1 MSYKDSNDNQDT
13 MKFKVPPQA
22 GQTRVYR
29 TGDIESE
36 KKRRAELSAA
46 NKKAHDTLTMAVP
59 VKEKVNENTAQTGT
73 THKKRRVAGNSQ
85 PQKRPASAQNTAARP
100 ASKPRPASGTSASQ
114 RSTALAKPVRNAEE
128 KEYSNVKVNKKA
140 AAANRPK
147 KKKSRAGL
155 FIRLFIVALISVF
168 LIYSSVALYYI
179 SKINPLEVSGEYVND
194 PDTMLYSSEIKNI
207 LIIGED
213 TRDTTTRGLSD
224 SMILLSINHK
234 KKRFQMTSF
243 MRDIYTEI
251 DGCGSDKLN
260 AAYAYGG
267 SELLKDTI
275 EDNFKVRID
284 GCVTLNFQAVAH
296 LVDAV
301 GGVQITVSADEAN
314 AINEI
319 LYNEVN
325 EIMGDDQYDSFLP
338 VADGTFL
345 MNGKQALS
353 YSRIRYIG
361 DADFE
366 RTQRQRTVITQMM
379 KRITKIRPTQFSKSM
394 NEAIQ
399 FVGSDMSVTDM
410 YFMSLY
416 LPFIAGRYKMEQL
429 RVPAEG
435 TWSFDETWDGMSILT
450 VDFYANTEYLRNNI
464 YLTEKDTGHDEDTEE
479 DE

>member
-1 MSYKDSNDNQDT
+1 

-22 GQTRVYR
+22 GQTRIYR
-29 TGDIESE
+29 AGDIESE
-36 KKRRAELSAA
+36 KKRRAEMSAA
-46 NKKAHDTLTMAVP
+46 NKKAHDTLTMPVP
-59 VKEKVNENTAQTGT
+59 VKEKADTVQTGN
-73 THKKRRVAGNSQ
+73 THKKRRVTANSQ
-85 PQKRPASAQNTAARP
+85 PQRKPSVTQNTGRTPTASAP
-100 ASKPRPASGTSASQ
+100 HPSSGTSGTR
-114 RSTALAKPVRNAEE
+114 RSTAPAKPVRNTEE

-155 FIRLFIVALISVF
+155 FIRLFIVALISLF
-168 LIYSSVALYYI
+168 LIYSSASLYYI
-179 SKINPLEVSGEYVND
+179 SKVTPLEVSGDYVND

-213 TRDTTTRGLSD
+213 TRDTSTRGLSD
-224 SMILLSINHK
+224 SMILLSINNK

-251 DGCGSDKLN
+251 DGCGEDKLN

-267 SELLKDTI
+267 AELLKDTI

-284 GCVTLNFQAVAH
+284 GCVTVNFQAVAH

-345 MNGKQALS
+345 LNGKQALS
-353 YSRIRYIG
+353 YSRIRYVG

-366 RTQRQRTVITQMM
+366 RTNRQRTVITQMM
-379 KRITKIRPTQFSKSM
+379 KRIKKIRPSQFSKSM
-394 NEAIQ
+394 SEAVKFI
-399 FVGSDMSVTDM
+399 GSDMSVTDM

-429 RVPAEG
+429 RVPADG
-435 TWSFDETWDGMSILT
+435 TWSFDETWDGMSIIT

-464 YLTEKDTGHDEDTEE
+464 YLTEKDTNRSEDTEE
-479 DE
+479 E

>member
-1 MSYKDSNDNQDT
+1 

-22 GQTRVYR
+22 GQTRIYR
-29 TGDIESE
+29 AGDIESE
-36 KKRRAELSAA
+36 KKRRAEMSAA
-46 NKKAHDTLTMAVP
+46 NKKAHDTLTMPIP
-59 VKEKVNENTAQTGT
+59 VKEKESTAQTGT
-73 THKKRRVAGNSQ
+73 THKKRRVTANSQ
-85 PQKRPASAQNTAARP
+85 PQRKPSVTQNTGRTPTASA
-100 ASKPRPASGTSASQ
+100 PRPSSGASGTH
-114 RSTALAKPVRNAEE
+114 RSTAPAKPVRNTEE

-155 FIRLFIVALISVF
+155 FIRLFIVALISLF
-168 LIYSSVALYYI
+168 LIYSSASLYYI
-179 SKINPLEVSGEYVND
+179 SKVTPLEVSGDYVND

-213 TRDTTTRGLSD
+213 TRDTSTRGLSD
-224 SMILLSINHK
+224 SMILLSINNK

-251 DGCGSDKLN
+251 DGCGEDKLN

-267 SELLKDTI
+267 AELLKDTI

-284 GCVTLNFQAVAH
+284 GCVTVNFQAVAY

-345 MNGKQALS
+345 LNGKQALS
-353 YSRIRYIG
+353 YSRIRYVG

-366 RTQRQRTVITQMM
+366 RTNRQRTVITQMM
-379 KRITKIRPTQFSKSM
+379 KRIKKIRPSQFSKSM
-394 NEAIQ
+394 GEAVKFI
-399 FVGSDMSVTDM
+399 GSDMSVTDM

-416 LPFIAGRYKMEQL
+416 LPFIAGRYKIEQL

-464 YLTEKDTGHDEDTEE
+464 YLTEKDTGHAEDTEE

>member
-1 MSYKDSNDNQDT
+1 
-13 MKFKVPPQA
+13 
-22 GQTRVYR
+22 
-29 TGDIESE
+29 
-36 KKRRAELSAA
+36 
-46 NKKAHDTLTMAVP
+46 
-59 VKEKVNENTAQTGT
+59 
-73 THKKRRVAGNSQ
+73 
-85 PQKRPASAQNTAARP
+85 
-100 ASKPRPASGTSASQ
+100 
-114 RSTALAKPVRNAEE
+114 
-128 KEYSNVKVNKKA
+128 
-140 AAANRPK
+140 
-147 KKKSRAGL
+147 
-155 FIRLFIVALISVF
+155 
-168 LIYSSVALYYI
+168 
-179 SKINPLEVSGEYVND
+179 
-194 PDTMLYSSEIKNI
+194 
-207 LIIGED
+207 
-213 TRDTTTRGLSD
+213 
-224 SMILLSINHK
+224 MILLSINHK

-394 NEAIQ
+394 NEAMQ

>member
-13 MKFKVPPQA
+13 MKFRVPAQA
-22 GQTRVYR
+22 GQTRIYR

-46 NKKAHDTLTMAVP
+46 NKKAHDTLTMPVP
-59 VKEKVNENTAQTGT
+59 VKKSTAPTAN
-73 THKKRRVAGNSQ
+73 THKKRRVTANSQ
-85 PQKRPASAQNTAARP
+85 AQRKPSAVQNTGRP
-100 ASKPRPASGTSASQ
+100 VQKPKPAPPSSAPY
-114 RSTALAKPVRNAEE
+114 RSSTPAGSVIPPEE
-128 KEYSNVKVNKKA
+128 KEYSNVKVSKTASKSR
-140 AAANRPK
+140 NRR
-147 KKKSRAGL
+147 KKSRAGL
-155 FIRLFIVALISVF
+155 FVRLFIVALISLF

-179 SKINPLEVSGEYVND
+179 SKVTPLEVSGDYVND
-194 PDTMLYSSEIKNI
+194 PETMLYSSEIKNI

-213 TRDTTTRGLSD
+213 TRDTSTRGLSD
-224 SMILLSINHK
+224 SMILLSINNK

-251 DGCGSDKLN
+251 DGCGEDKLN

-267 SELLKDTI
+267 AELLKDTI
-275 EDNFKVRID
+275 EDNFKIRID
-284 GCVTLNFQAVAH
+284 GCVTVNFQAVAH

-301 GGVQITVSADEAN
+301 GGVQITVSAEEAH
-314 AINEI
+314 AVNEI
-319 LYNEVN
+319 LYSEVN
-325 EIMGDDQYDSFLP
+325 ELMGDDPNDGFLP
-338 VADGTFL
+338 EAEGTFL

-379 KRITKIRPTQFSKSM
+379 KRIKKIRPSQFSKSM
-394 NEAIQ
+394 SEAVKYI
-399 FVGSDMSVTDM
+399 GSDMSVTDM
-410 YFMSLY
+410 YLMSLY
-416 LPFIAGRYKMEQL
+416 LPFIAGRYEIEQL

-464 YLTEKDTGHDEDTEE
+464 YLTGKDTVPAEDSEEDENTEE

>member
-1 MSYKDSNDNQDT
+1 

-22 GQTRVYR
+22 GQTRIYR
-29 TGDIESE
+29 AGDIESE
-36 KKRRAELSAA
+36 KKRRAEMSAA
-46 NKKAHDTLTMAVP
+46 NKKAHDTLTMPVP
-59 VKEKVNENTAQTGT
+59 VKEKADTVQTGN
-73 THKKRRVAGNSQ
+73 THKKRRVTANSQ
-85 PQKRPASAQNTAARP
+85 PQRKPSVTQNTGRTPTASAP
-100 ASKPRPASGTSASQ
+100 HPSSGTSGTR
-114 RSTALAKPVRNAEE
+114 RSTAPAKPVRNTEE

-155 FIRLFIVALISVF
+155 FIRLFIVALISLF
-168 LIYSSVALYYI
+168 LIYSSASLYYI
-179 SKINPLEVSGEYVND
+179 SKVTPLEVSGDYVND

-213 TRDTTTRGLSD
+213 TRDTSTRGLSD
-224 SMILLSINHK
+224 SMILLSINNK

-251 DGCGSDKLN
+251 DGCGEDKLN

-267 SELLKDTI
+267 AELLKDTI

-284 GCVTLNFQAVAH
+284 GCVTVNFQAVAH

-345 MNGKQALS
+345 LNGKQALS
-353 YSRIRYIG
+353 YSRIRYVG

-366 RTQRQRTVITQMM
+366 RTNRQRTVITQMM
-379 KRITKIRPTQFSKSM
+379 KRIKKIRPSQFSKSM
-394 NEAIQ
+394 SEAVKFI
-399 FVGSDMSVTDM
+399 GSDMSVTDM

-429 RVPAEG
+429 RVPADG
-435 TWSFDETWDGMSILT
+435 TWSFDETWDGMSIIT

>member
-22 GQTRVYR
+22 GQTRIYR
-29 TGDIESE
+29 AGDIESE
-36 KKRRAELSAA
+36 KKRRAEMSAA
-46 NKKAHDTLTMAVP
+46 NKKAHDTLTMPVP
-59 VKEKVNENTAQTGT
+59 VKEKADTVQTGN
-73 THKKRRVAGNSQ
+73 THKKRRVTANSQ
-85 PQKRPASAQNTAARP
+85 PQRKPSVTQNTGRTPTASA
-100 ASKPRPASGTSASQ
+100 PRPSSGASGTH
-114 RSTALAKPVRNAEE
+114 RSTAPAKPVRNTEE
-128 KEYSNVKVNKKA
+128 KEYSNVKVNKKT

-464 YLTEKDTGHDEDTEE
+464 YLTEKDINRSEDTEE
-479 DE
+479 E

>member
-59 VKEKVNENTAQTGT
+59 VKKNENESTAQTGT

-85 PQKRPASAQNTAARP
+85 PQKRPASAQNTARP
-100 ASKPRPASGTSASQ
+100 ASKPRPAPGTSGAQ
-114 RSTALAKPVRNAEE
+114 RSTAPAKPVRNAEE

-155 FIRLFIVALISVF
+155 FIRLFIVALISLF
-168 LIYSSVALYYI
+168 LIYSSASLYYI
-179 SKINPLEVSGEYVND
+179 SKVTPLEVSGDYVND

-213 TRDTTTRGLSD
+213 TRDTSTRGLSD
-224 SMILLSINHK
+224 SMILLSINNK

-251 DGCGSDKLN
+251 DGCGEDKLN

-267 SELLKDTI
+267 AELLKDTI

-284 GCVTLNFQAVAH
+284 GCVTVNFQAVAY

-301 GGVQITVSADEAN
+301 GGVQITVSAAEADE
-314 AINEI
+314 INTI
-319 LYNEVN
+319 LYSEVN

-345 MNGKQALS
+345 LNGKQALS
-353 YSRIRYIG
+353 YSRIRYVG

-366 RTQRQRTVITQMM
+366 RTNRQRTVITQMM
-379 KRITKIRPTQFSKSM
+379 KRIKKIRPSQFSKSM
-394 NEAIQ
+394 SEAVKFI
-399 FVGSDMSVTDM
+399 GSDMSVTDM

-464 YLTEKDTGHDEDTEE
+464 YLTEKDTNRSEDTEE
-479 DE
+479 E

>member
-1 MSYKDSNDNQDT
+1 

-22 GQTRVYR
+22 GQTRIYR
-29 TGDIESE
+29 AGDIESE
-36 KKRRAELSAA
+36 KKRRAEMSAA
-46 NKKAHDTLTMAVP
+46 NKKAHDTLTMPVP
-59 VKEKVNENTAQTGT
+59 VKEKADTVQTGN
-73 THKKRRVAGNSQ
+73 THKKRRVTANSQ
-85 PQKRPASAQNTAARP
+85 PQRKPSVTQNTGRTPTASAP
-100 ASKPRPASGTSASQ
+100 HPSSGTSGTR
-114 RSTALAKPVRNAEE
+114 RSTAPAKPVRNTEE

-155 FIRLFIVALISVF
+155 FIRLFIVALISLF
-168 LIYSSVALYYI
+168 LIYSSASLYYI
-179 SKINPLEVSGEYVND
+179 SKVTPLEVSGDYVND

-213 TRDTTTRGLSD
+213 TRDTSTRGLSD
-224 SMILLSINHK
+224 SMILLSINNK

-251 DGCGSDKLN
+251 DGCGEDKLN

-267 SELLKDTI
+267 AELLKDTI

-284 GCVTLNFQAVAH
+284 GCVTVNFQAVAH

-345 MNGKQALS
+345 LNGKQALS
-353 YSRIRYIG
+353 YSRIRYVG

-366 RTQRQRTVITQMM
+366 RTNRQRTVITQMM
-379 KRITKIRPTQFSKSM
+379 KRIKKIRPSQFSKSM
-394 NEAIQ
+394 SEAVKFI
-399 FVGSDMSVTDM
+399 GSDMSVTDM

-429 RVPAEG
+429 RVPADG

-464 YLTEKDTGHDEDTEE
+464 YLTEKDTNRSEDTEE
-479 DE
+479 E